1 MSHINATL
9 LYDKRSAPANKKK
22 SVTYQ
27 LVQNGAFKAFL
38 LHDVIF
44 TDDDLCVQY
53 IVNLILQV

>member
-1 MSHINATL
+1 MQLYFMINAVL
-9 LYDKRSAPANKKK
+9 LQTKK